1 MGGSPYHIK
10 VKNAILPDDGRQ
22 PVLLDIERRSEYA
35 LEQIYNVVDSR
46 FLSCLLFII
55 TNLLLPSYKPPT
67 PKALAHALNVWQR
80 FGTLRPSLL

>member
-1 MGGSPYHIK
+1 MTAGS
-10 VKNAILPDDGRQ
+10 
-22 PVLLDIERRSEYA
+22 LDIERRSEYA

-55 TNLLLPSYKPPT
+55 TNLLLPSYKPP

-80 FGTLRPSLL
+80 FGTLHPSLL